1 LSGGLSSRLREI
13 RDELIDPLAHLE
25 AHIDFPDEDIAPDT
39 RIEMGLKLDRALCKI
54 DALLKTSREGQI
66 LRNGI
71 RTVIVG
77 RPNSGKSSLLNRLL
91 GQDRAIV
98 SPIPGTTRD
107 TIEEVANIR
116 GLPILFV
123 DTAGLRIAESEIE
136 EEGIRRTR
144 EVRDRAELILH
155 VFDGS
160 ESLTDEDVKLLD
172 ESQDKPSIIVW
183 NKIDLSHRAKLP
195 SDINAPLVEI
205 SCLTGQGIEALK
217 DAIKD
222 VVWSGA
228 IEAEAVDATINAR
241 HQEALR
247 RAREGTLLAKG
258 SLDRVESM
266 EFVAMELRIAIGALG
281 EITGQTTTEDLLDQ
295 IFSRFCIGK

>member
-1 LSGGLSSRLREI
+1 
-13 RDELIDPLAHLE
+13 
-25 AHIDFPDEDIAPDT
+25 
-39 RIEMGLKLDRALCKI
+39 
-54 DALLKTSREGQI
+54 
-66 LRNGI
+66 
-71 RTVIVG
+71 
-77 RPNSGKSSLLNRLL
+77 
-91 GQDRAIV
+91 
-98 SPIPGTTRD
+98 
-107 TIEEVANIR
+107 
-116 GLPILFV
+116 
-123 DTAGLRIAESEIE
+123 
-136 EEGIRRTR
+136 
-144 EVRDRAELILH
+144 
-155 VFDGS
+155 
-160 ESLTDEDVKLLD
+160 
-172 ESQDKPSIIVW
+172 
-183 NKIDLSHRAKLP
+183 
-195 SDINAPLVEI
+195 VEI